1 MGLAY
6 AKRCSWLQ
14 WICAYNFFDSGSV
27 FRTFHWPIR
36 RYIVSSFFCTPL
48 WRIFPKTIFLF
59 QITPAHINNSWPYFL
74 YRLGI
79 APWWFPLSLKNIPLA
94 NEKIY
99 NFLVYCAPLWRKFP
113 IFLSNAIKWSID
125 MSQKFGLDPMSNFG
139 IFRIFA
145 FRRKT

>member
-1 MGLAY
+1 MQRVRTPVPVSYRPSKSQNKIWGTMKTETQRYDLNRCNVRNNEVTTSKGKKCKDATY
-6 AKRCSWLQ
+6 SSESVHITFLTVGGSVKR
-14 WICAYNFFDSGSV
+14 V

-79 APWWFPLSLKNIPLA
+79 AP
-94 NEKIY
+94 
-99 NFLVYCAPLWRKFP
+99 
-113 IFLSNAIKWSID
+113 
-125 MSQKFGLDPMSNFG
+125 
-139 IFRIFA
+139 
-145 FRRKT
+145 